1 MRETSGGLT
10 QMEPTEAEK
19 LKARRTQVLLYWMVA
34 VMIGVPG
41 VIFFLRVIGLVSWTR
56 DDFADG

>member
-41 VIFFLRVIGLVSWTR
+41 VIFFLRVIGLVS
-56 DDFADG
+56 